1 MRLRVPALAQAA
13 AGATSGDD
21 DDAEAGRGGIAEGG
35 RTRPA
40 IECAATLKEA
50 RGGHATSDIIKSLAV
65 TEDDGT
71 PC

>member
-1 MRLRVPALAQAA
+1 M
-13 AGATSGDD
+13 AGKR
-21 DDAEAGRGGIAEGG
+21 EGIAEGG

-40 IECAATLKEA
+40 IECAATLKQEA
-50 RGGHATSDIIKSLAV
+50 RGRGHATSCVESLAV